1 MCLVYGY
8 PTDFFFLLLLEAC
21 AVWSLHNVRIL
32 SNECEILTT
41 RLNCDVQ
48 DIYLFAF
55 LVTHDLEF
63 PNYFKIGRWDGLT

>member
-1 MCLVYGY
+1 MLFGKC
-8 PTDFFFLLLLEAC
+8 TI
-21 AVWSLHNVRIL
+21 NVRIL

-41 RLNCDVQ
+41 RLNWDVQ

>member
-1 MCLVYGY
+1 MLFGKC
-8 PTDFFFLLLLEAC
+8 TI
-21 AVWSLHNVRIL
+21 NVRIL

-41 RLNCDVQ
+41 RLNWDVQ
-48 DIYLFAF
+48 DIFLFAF